1 MSSRPL
7 DEPENGR
14 AREASS
20 VGSLQ
25 GHHYAAVC
33 WIQPIPGGLLTPS
46 HNVAVQA
53 KSTLFW
59 AATKMRERGGEER
72 RGGRGR
78 GSRRHAGVGKP
89 TRSGLRRTRRLPWL
103 AGQLTRP
110 VKQCVSLWSCGSRDA
125 LIDAVTTQRRQS
137 TMGCDGASF
146 SLFIHIHIFFVFFLL
161 PRLRTGRRAAAPPHA
176 PPLNGDAQAQSRPP
190 PSPHLLSPRHH
201 NHHRPPPC
209 EPSLPACLPC
219 QVAAGGCRHRLCLA
233 ARDVF
238 RSGGRLV
245 LAVGVRSRHRGC
257 WAARVGYAPR
267 DEPGGGGSIQRAQG
281 DRRERKVGAVPA
293 HPEAVGVRHPALSTR
308 GVAGP
313 CPSRGARLSAGKAA
327 PHPSFPCAGRGGVS
341 PPERAASDAAKG
353 GEHPDLLQTRQTR
366 STARGK
372 GTKKGRG
379 IHRQEEDTRETRH
392 REHKPAAAAHS
403 RWDSSSRALRT
414 SATSSKK

>member
-33 WIQPIPGGLLTPS
+33 WIQPIPGG

-125 LIDAVTTQRRQS
+125 LMDAVTTQRRQS
-137 TMGCDGASF
+137 TMGCDGAFF

-176 PPLNGDAQAQSRPP
+176 PPSTAMHKHNPAPPQAPTSFPQDTTTTIGRRLASRP
-190 PSPHLLSPRHH
+190 
-201 NHHRPPPC
+201 C
-209 EPSLPACLPC
+209 LPACHARWRRAG
-219 QVAAGGCRHRLCLA
+219 AATASAWRPGTFFA
-233 ARDVF
+233 AAVGW
-238 RSGGRLV
+238 SWRLV
-245 LAVGVRSRHRGC
+245 CAPDTEDAGQRV
-257 WAARVGYAPR
+257 WAM
-267 DEPGGGGSIQRAQG
+267 
-281 DRRERKVGAVPA
+281 RRETSREGEGQYKGRKAIGEKGRWGLYPPIPRRWAYVTP
-293 HPEAVGVRHPALSTR
+293 
-308 GVAGP
+308 P
-313 CPSRGARLSAGKAA
+313 CPRGALQDRVPRGAR
-327 PHPSFPCAGRGGVS
+327 V
-341 PPERAASDAAKG
+341 
-353 GEHPDLLQTRQTR
+353 
-366 STARGK
+366 
-372 GTKKGRG
+372 
-379 IHRQEEDTRETRH
+379 
-392 REHKPAAAAHS
+392 
-403 RWDSSSRALRT
+403 
-414 SATSSKK
+414 